1 MLRIIGALA
10 LVIGSGGCALGVVN
24 ERIEYLE
31 RCRTWRELFSIM
43 ENEIAFQ
50 KSSLPEI
57 CGRAGMHLS
66 GNKKRFLYRIGQAFE
81 NGGGDTLGEIWRR
94 EVKLILEEEPLK
106 KEMEKE
112 VEELGGRLCF
122 EDSGMQRKIL
132 QDIAKHFR
140 KHQEEQESLNKE
152 KNKLTLCAGVMG
164 GLMLTILL
172 L

>member
-1 MLRIIGALA
+1 MLRIVGALA
-10 LVIGSGGCALGVVN
+10 LVMGSGGYALGVVK

-31 RCRTWRELFSIM
+31 RCRTWRELFSMM

-57 CGRAGMHLS
+57 CGRAGVHLS
-66 GNKKRFLYRIGQAFE
+66 GNKKRFLHRIGQAFE
-81 NGGGDTLGEIWRR
+81 NGGGDTLGEMWRR
-94 EVKLILEEEPLK
+94 EVKLILKEEPLK

-112 VEELGGRLCF
+112 VEELGERLCF
-122 EDSGMQRKIL
+122 EDSDMQRKIL
-132 QDIAKHFR
+132 RDVAEYFR
-140 KHQEEQESLNKE
+140 KHQEEQKSLNKE

-164 GLMLTILL
+164 GLLLTILL